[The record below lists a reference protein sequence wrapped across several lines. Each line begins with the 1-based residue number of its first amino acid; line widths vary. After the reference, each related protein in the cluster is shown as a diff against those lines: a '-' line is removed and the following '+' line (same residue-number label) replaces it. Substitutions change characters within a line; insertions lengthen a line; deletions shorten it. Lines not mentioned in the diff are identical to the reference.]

1 MRERKEIQ
9 EMLRRLVFLPLLSAL
24 LLTLSYPAFNLSFL
38 AWFALIP
45 MLVAIRGE
53 KPWQAFFTGYI
64 TGFLFFGATL
74 YWVGYVAI
82 IGAVVLTVYLAFF
95 FGIFAV
101 GVDILAMQFAKPR
114 IRFAVLVSCL
124 WAAVEFLRSYLFT
137 GFGWAL
143 LGHTQ
148 WETLPII
155 QIADALGVYG
165 VSFLIVFTNVLIS
178 SKIKKKIRG
187 HVPEPRYLAF
197 LVIVLIAVAIY
208 GYYKVGQGFD
218 GEPVKVSV
226 IQGNI
231 PQSQKWDERYAGEIL
246 NRYIA
251 LTKEA
256 AKDKPDLIIWP
267 ETSVPGF
274 LETDGV
280 LRDKVTALAKEVNTY
295 LLVGTQTEKAP
306 QKTRYYNSAALIS
319 DKGEIVQRYDKIHLV
334 PFGEYV
340 PLGNTYLSFIKK
352 RYDMGEDYTAGH
364 DYTIF
369 KIPTK
374 KGKEV
379 KFGVLICFE
388 DVFPELSRSFAR
400 LGADF
405 LVVITNDAW
414 YMKTAAPFQHTQPSV
429 FRAIENRVNVIRCAN
444 TGYSCFID
452 QTGKITQ
459 EVKDFNGKQIF
470 VTGFAT
476 ANITTGKARTL
487 PLASPRTLYLKY
499 GDVFAWVCAGVF
511 LFDLTLYFIY
521 NYAKFLRK
529 RRKNWKK

>member
-1 MRERKEIQ
+1 
-9 EMLRRLVFLPLLSAL
+9 MLRRLVFLPLLSAL
-24 LLTLSYPAFNLSFL
+24 LLTLSYPAFNFSFL

-45 MLVAIRGE
+45 MLIAIRGE
-53 KPWQAFFTGYI
+53 KPWQAFFTGCI
-64 TGFLFFGATL
+64 TGLLFFGATL

-82 IGAVVLTVYLAFF
+82 IGIAVLAVYLAFF

-101 GVDILAMQFAKPR
+101 GVDILAMQFEKPR
-114 IRFAVLVSCL
+114 LRFALLVSCL
-124 WAAVEFLRSYLFT
+124 WVAVEFLRSHLFT

-155 QIADALGVYG
+155 QIADVTGAYG

-178 SKIKKKIRG
+178 SKIKKKIKG
-187 HVPEPRYLAF
+187 HKPEPRYLAL
-197 LVIVLIAVAIY
+197 LVIALIIVAVY
-208 GYYKVGQGFD
+208 GYYRVDRKFE
-218 GEPVKVSV
+218 GETVKISV

-231 PQSQKWDERYAGEIL
+231 PQSEKWDERYADAIL
-246 NRYIA
+246 NKYIN

-274 LETDGV
+274 LETDQA

-295 LLVGTQTEKAP
+295 LLVGTQTERVP
-306 QKTRYYNSAALIS
+306 QKVRYFNSAVLIS
-319 DKGEIVQRYDKIHLV
+319 NKGEMVRRYDKIHLV

-340 PLGNTYLSFIKK
+340 PLGNSFLSFIKK
-352 RYDMGEDYTAGH
+352 RYDMGEDYTAGK

-369 KIPTK
+369 EIPTQK
-374 KGKEV
+374 GEVLSGAKGKQV

-388 DVFPELSRSFAR
+388 DVFPEISRNFVR

-414 YMKTAAPFQHTQPSV
+414 YMKTAAPFQHAQPSV
-429 FRAIENRVNVIRCAN
+429 FRAVENRVNVVRCAN
-444 TGYSCFID
+444 TGYSCFIN
-452 QTGKITQ
+452 QAGKITQ
-459 EVKDFNGKQIF
+459 EVKDLKGDKIF
-470 VTGFAT
+470 VTGFA
-476 ANITTGKARTL
+476 AAHITPGKA
-487 PLASPRTLYLKY
+487 RTLYLKY
-499 GDVFAWVCAGVF
+499 GDAFAWLCAGVF

-521 NYAKFLRK
+521 NYVKSARL

>member
-1 MRERKEIQ
+1 M
-9 EMLRRLVFLPLLSAL
+9 
-24 LLTLSYPAFNLSFL
+24 LTLSYPAFDFSYL

-45 MLVAIRGE
+45 MLIAIRGE

-64 TGFLFFGATL
+64 TGLLFFAATL

-82 IGAVVLTVYLAFF
+82 IGVVVLAFYLAFF

-101 GVDILAMQFAKPR
+101 GVDILAMQFEKPR

-124 WAAVEFLRSYLFT
+124 WVAVELLRSHLFT

-148 WETLPII
+148 WDTLPII
-155 QIADALGVYG
+155 QIADVAGAYG
-165 VSFLIVFTNVLIS
+165 VSFLVVFTNVLIS
-178 SKIKKKIRG
+178 SKIKKKIKG
-187 HVPEPRYLAF
+187 YMPEPRYLAL
-197 LVIVLIAVAIY
+197 LVIVLIVVAIY
-208 GYYKVGQGFD
+208 GYYKVDQKFD
-218 GEPVKVSV
+218 GEPVKISV

-231 PQSQKWDERYAGEIL
+231 PQSEKWDEKYANEIL
-246 NRYIA
+246 DKYID

-274 LETDGV
+274 LETDQF
-280 LRDKVTALAKEVNTY
+280 LRGKITTLAKEVNTY
-295 LLVGTQTEKAP
+295 ILVGTQTERVP
-306 QKTRYYNSAALIS
+306 QKVRYFNSAALIS
-319 DKGEIVQRYDKIHLV
+319 NKGEIVGRYDKMHLV

-340 PLGNTYLSFIKK
+340 PLGNGFLSFIKQ
-352 RYDMGEDYTAGH
+352 RYDMGEDYTPGK

-369 KIPTK
+369 EIPTQ
-374 KGKEV
+374 KGGQV

-388 DVFPELSRSFAR
+388 DVFPELSRNFVRS
-400 LGADF
+400 GADF

-414 YMKTAAPFQHTQPSV
+414 YMKTAAPFQHVQPSV
-429 FRAIENRVNVIRCAN
+429 FRAVEDRVNVVRCAN

-452 QTGKITQ
+452 QSGKIIQ
-459 EVKDFNGKQIF
+459 EVKDFKGEKIF

-476 ANITTGKARTL
+476 ANIIPGKAG
-487 PLASPRTLYLKY
+487 TLYLEY
-499 GDVFAWVCAGVF
+499 GDAFARLCVWVI

-521 NYAKFLRK
+521 NYVKSSRQ